1 MTTYTFTKRDAQRL
15 DVVEAYNRAKESK
28 VSFLHNLITIK
39 QAISIED
46 IKYPFRHVPT
56 GMRFATLDSALK
68 FWARRLKPAAVKKA
82 VNPFTGK

>member
-1 MTTYTFTKRDAQRL
+1 MTTYTFAKRDAQRL

-28 VSFLHNLITIK
+28 VSFLAKLITIK
-39 QAISIED
+39 QAISID
-46 IKYPFRHVPT
+46 DVKRPFYHIPT
-56 GMRFATLDSALK
+56 GMRFSTLDAALK